1 MSCVMAERPEMVATD
16 DGLVRALR
24 YVAPAVAVGFAVIVA
39 LGLLSADLGREGREI
54 VALAWGRITLLDTY
68 LAFAVV
74 IVWIWVRQTRV
85 AATALTLGVIVLGA
99 VVIWGFVAWAAWTSR
114 DRRQLLTGA
123 GDVQRT

>member
-1 MSCVMAERPEMVATD
+1 MVATD

-24 YVAPAVAVGFAVIVA
+24 LLAPIIAVGFTAVVA
-39 LGLLSADLGREGREI
+39 IGLLSADLGSEGREI
-54 VALAWGRITLLDTY
+54 LDLAWGRITLLDTY

-74 IVWIWVRQTRV
+74 IVWIWVRQTPL
-85 AATALTLGVIVLGA
+85 AAAALTLGVIVLGA

-123 GDVQRT
+123 GDVRRT

>member
-1 MSCVMAERPEMVATD
+1 MVATD

-24 YVAPAVAVGFAVIVA
+24 LLAPIVAVGFAAIVVV
-39 LGLLSADLGREGREI
+39 GLMSADLGSEGRQI
-54 VALAWGRITLLDTY
+54 LDLAWGRITLLDTY

-74 IVWIWVRQTRV
+74 IVWIWVRQTPL
-85 AATALTLGVIVLGA
+85 AATSLTLGVLVLGA

-123 GDVQRT
+123 GDVQPT